1 MAPRT
6 SLQINTAAVVRLT
19 KEQAS
24 YRKEQVEEEKRL
36 VRLTDGGAD
45 EYEIKQQVGF
55 LLPRTRKTTTLLKYY
70 LLTSLQKKVTEQ
82 TAAMI
87 PAVKKKLE
95 ETIEVLENVLVCAP
109 FLGSHLRYSNLLQD
123 VAPETESVESREN
136 AKSAIAAGK
145 AALEG

>member
-45 EYEIKQQVGF
+45 EYEIKQQ
-55 LLPRTRKTTTLLKYY
+55 
-70 LLTSLQKKVTEQ
+70 KKVTEQ

-95 ETIEVLENVLVCAP
+95 ETIEVLENVL
-109 FLGSHLRYSNLLQD
+109 D